1 MEIALN
7 KESKRKTPV
16 AVAFRGDERTF
27 GEDALSVGV
36 RFPSLCYS
44 HFLDLLGKDINNPI
58 VKLYQERFPYYNIIP
73 DPDRK
78 TILFKHDKYVFSD
91 RDIFLVRIHNNF

>member
-16 AVAFRGDERTF
+16 AIAFRDGERTF

-36 RFPSLCYS
+36 RFPSQCYVY
-44 HFLDLLGKDINNPI
+44 FLDLLGKDINNPR
-58 VKLYQERFPYYNIIP
+58 VKLFQQRFPYYNIIP
-73 DPDRK
+73 DPVRN
-78 TILFKHDKYVFSD
+78 TVVFKHDK
-91 RDIFLVRIHNNF
+91 